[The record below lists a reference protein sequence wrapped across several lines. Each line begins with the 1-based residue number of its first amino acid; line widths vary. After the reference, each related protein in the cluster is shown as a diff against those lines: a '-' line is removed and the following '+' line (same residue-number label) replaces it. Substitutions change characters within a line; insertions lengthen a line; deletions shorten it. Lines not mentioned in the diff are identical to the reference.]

1 MKKTTAAI
9 AGFLKDHS
17 VKLYADGADLDSIIK
32 LYHQGIV
39 SGFTT
44 NPTLM
49 RQAGVQD
56 YEGFA
61 KDVLT
66 EVTDLPVSFEVF
78 ADDFQEIEQQAR
90 TISSWGQNVFV
101 KIPIVNTKGESAV
114 PTVKILSHE
123 GIKLNVTAIMTL
135 EQVTSLADVLHRDV
149 SSVISIFAGRIA
161 DTGVDPVPLMKSA
174 VAHCEENSNAEIL
187 WASPREVLNIYQ
199 ADEIGCHIIT
209 ISPSLVDKISLYRK
223 SLEDYSL
230 ETVKMF
236 YADATASGFS
246 IEN

>member
-1 MKKTTAAI
+1 M
-9 AGFLKDHS
+9 
-17 VKLYADGADLDSIIK
+17 
-32 LYHQGIV
+32 
-39 SGFTT
+39 
-44 NPTLM
+44 
-49 RQAGVQD
+49 
-56 YEGFA
+56 
-61 KDVLT
+61 
-66 EVTDLPVSFEVF
+66 
-78 ADDFQEIEQQAR
+78 
-90 TISSWGQNVFV
+90 
-101 KIPIVNTKGESAV
+101 
-114 PTVKILSHE
+114 
-123 GIKLNVTAIMTL
+123 
-135 EQVTSLADVLHRDV
+135 
-149 SSVISIFAGRIA
+149 SSVISILGRIA